1 MKTEAIRTQAGGPW
15 ERRPD
20 GWWQQAGLD
29 RLRPAASALKAG
41 GARFAALTVRP
52 EGEAVGPEGEAVG
65 PEGPALRLAWH
76 WDLGGTLLSLA
87 VKVPPGTP
95 VPSLVDLWPGAD
107 WAEREARDYYAVD
120 FSGRAATPP
129 LMLREGDAPGVL
141 LRGREAR

>member
-41 GARFAALTVRP
+41 GARFAALTVRL
-52 EGEAVGPEGEAVG
+52 EGVAVR
-65 PEGPALRLAWH
+65 PEGPVLRLAWH

-87 VKVPPGTP
+87 VPVPPGTP

-107 WAEREARDYYAVD
+107 WAEREARDYYAVE

-141 LRGREAR
+141 LRGREAQ